1 MANALA
7 TNRIHSNNRIMI
19 IGLLAATSVYGLIL
33 YMHFA
38 PQSAGDT
45 SVCIYVCVCVCA
57 STYLLMCACICI
69 KSIGALI
76 GKHK

>member
-45 SVCIYVCVCVCA
+45 SVCIYVCVCVCVQVHI
-57 STYLLMCACICI
+57 YLCVRAY
-69 KSIGALI
+69 A
-76 GKHK
+76 